1 MTVRWTH
8 QEPRR
13 EESRSETVARRG
25 WRIRSKANKF
35 KAFPR
40 GGRWVFQRKT
50 RMRGCLKCITFLR
63 SILRIDPTVRGRKR
77 VHIKNGMSRTP
88 SPTGAQTVCVRNQRE
103 DEGILPY
110 GRHSALFPYSLLHIP
125 SNRRGRCPHR
135 PANVHAEQTVEK
147 VNRPY
152 GCADK
157 IGLLT
162 FTCIYMYAGLYFTI
176 LFRRRSRPSGQ
187 NSPQCY
193 SKAR

>member
-1 MTVRWTH
+1 MNRPYGACLSAHILPLHCSLFLKQAVGDR
-8 QEPRR
+8 
-13 EESRSETVARRG
+13 VY
-25 WRIRSKANKF
+25 
-35 KAFPR
+35 
-40 GGRWVFQRKT
+40 
-50 RMRGCLKCITFLR
+50 GCAG
-63 SILRIDPTVRGRKR
+63 VMG
-77 VHIKNGMSRTP
+77 VHKK
-88 SPTGAQTVCVRNQRE
+88 RE

-162 FTCIYMYAGLYFTI
+162 FTRIYMYAGLYFTI
-176 LFRRRSRPSGQ
+176 LFRHRWRLRGQ

-193 SKAR
+193 SKGR